1 MLLKPYVRR
10 ICVLSAVLVSAQEL
24 EAQVYTR
31 RTPSGSIE
39 ATNIPDGHGFALTY
53 PGKGRLI
60 HSRGFRGR
68 YKGQFDAI
76 IEAASAQHGV
86 SSGLIHAVIRAESS
100 YDQFAVSS
108 KGAQGLMQLMPPT
121 ARRFGVG
128 NAFDARQNI
137 FGGAR
142 YLKLLLDM
150 FGGNLNFALAAYNA
164 GENAVKRYGGI
175 PPYKETQRY
184 VKKIRSW
191 LPSLNAGAI
200 AMSFAPRQSLAQVQ
214 AQTPKKVMPAPPRVY
229 YKYRDSRGVLHIA
242 NQRPPDGV
250 PYVMIRALP

>member
-108 KGAQGLMQLMPPT
+108 KGAQGLMQLMPRT
-121 ARRFGVG
+121 ADSLGVHDV
-128 NAFDARQNI
+128 FDPEQNLD
-137 FGGAR
+137 GGVRHLRTLVDR
-142 YLKLLLDM
+142 YDGDLTR
-150 FGGNLNFALAAYNA
+150 ALAAYNA
-164 GENAVKRYGGI
+164 GEAAVERYGGI
-175 PPYKETQRY
+175 PPFAETQDYVREVIDRY
-184 VKKIRSW
+184 EHGR
-191 LPSLNAGAI
+191 
-200 AMSFAPRQSLAQVQ
+200 
-214 AQTPKKVMPAPPRVY
+214 
-229 YKYRDSRGVLHIA
+229 
-242 NQRPPDGV
+242 
-250 PYVMIRALP
+250 